1 MKEDKD
7 AQSNSMFVFFF
18 YNLLIN
24 LYTLVIYLFFL
35 RTFKNSDIFIFF
47 CQL

>member
-7 AQSNSMFVFFF
+7 AQSTLMFVFFF

-24 LYTLVIYLFFL
+24 LYTSVIYLFSSEPL
-35 RTFKNSDIFIFF
+35 KIRIS
-47 CQL
+47 